1 MVEEIITFVSDE
13 EKYNIPFVDEW
24 IMREEDEIIRFEAKD
39 ILLIPVSKMFYGIEQ
54 SILDFFVLKKKRCY
68 KDDKFRVHIAI
79 YLNYFE
85 KFFDTDH
92 ELISAYAMIKYM
104 IHTEKHYTEDNLMR
118 DVKKYI
124 LSPSLRYKFR
134 MMNRYNYSLNL
145 NNYNSK
151 KESSLQYNDTHGML
165 LMELSL
171 LFNSI
176 IPIIIH
182 YAYAKDI
189 EEIDEFI
196 LGYYDYIL
204 SLYSIDIY
212 SKLYDTSN
220 TNIDRNKKGNSLW
233 ESQDI
238 RGINVTTHTIESTD
252 TLLLNIIPK
261 YVYNNNVIKFNF
273 GAINNT
279 IGYKVLDIGYVH
291 QREMLIITQYSINT
305 RLILQKKMKLYIY
318 RIKLTSKN
326 Q

>member
-124 LSPSLRYKFR
+124 LSPSVASPILIQFR
-134 MMNRYNYSLNL
+134 PFGFSVMYSSIGRGDPPLSIISKSRNFSLFHPFGFCIGSPNISINL
-145 NNYNSK
+145 DLTRLSNDSKIRLYIAFVLSTSSK
-151 KESSLQYNDTHGML
+151 KCTKSY
-165 LMELSL
+165 
-171 LFNSI
+171 
-176 IPIIIH
+176 
-182 YAYAKDI
+182 
-189 EEIDEFI
+189 
-196 LGYYDYIL
+196 
-204 SLYSIDIY
+204 
-212 SKLYDTSN
+212 
-220 TNIDRNKKGNSLW
+220 
-233 ESQDI
+233 
-238 RGINVTTHTIESTD
+238 
-252 TLLLNIIPK
+252 
-261 YVYNNNVIKFNF
+261 
-273 GAINNT
+273 
-279 IGYKVLDIGYVH
+279 
-291 QREMLIITQYSINT
+291 
-305 RLILQKKMKLYIY
+305 
-318 RIKLTSKN
+318 
-326 Q
+326 